1 MTKKSSLCIVTRNV
15 HLCYWPAVPSISYIL
30 HFWAE
35 LSVGQSI
42 FVVCILP
49 SSIRIRRMEYIWK
62 FSRQTRHVE
71 HYLLT
76 HIHFSNILAT
86 SRSNMFI
93 FFCLCSCA
101 WQDTFISFHSPST
114 NLWTWDTKNVS
125 KSILCNEK
133 VLTSFFI
140 INFVQRQKTWKYL
153 LANEMQHFFH
163 LI

>member
-1 MTKKSSLCIVTRNV
+1 MTEKSSLCIVTRNV

-76 HIHFSNILAT
+76 HIHFSNNLAT

-101 WQDTFISFHSPST
+101 WQDTFISFYSPST

-153 LANEMQHFFH
+153 LANEM
-163 LI
+163 